1 MFIVYNWKGKS
12 SYTLNL
18 TFSDLRNAVS
28 WFSTNRQY
36 LALCIL
42 FIETNLQFRLSFM
55 NSSLVSSLFLSKIQ
69 VINFCRHER
78 RRSAILSNG
87 NEMGNTDAFF
97 TESSV
102 FALLF
107 YLQIPRQTLPAY
119 FNMFFFLV
127 VFQKLCL
134 QVEQWIMRPV
144 VRSTVDVV
152 FRKTYE

>member
-1 MFIVYNWKGKS
+1 MVRRS
-12 SYTLNL
+12 S
-18 TFSDLRNAVS
+18 LRFLICAVS

-42 FIETNLQFRLSFM
+42 SIETNLQLRLSFM

-69 VINFCRHER
+69 VINFCSQER

-107 YLQIPRQTLPAY
+107 YLQMPRLTLPAY
-119 FNMFFFLV
+119 LNMCLFCFFLMYFKRFV
-127 VFQKLCL
+127 YK
-134 QVEQWIMRPV
+134 
-144 VRSTVDVV
+144 SSHG
-152 FRKTYE
+152 